1 MADKR
6 ENDFWG
12 KSEDDFW
19 NKPVITGNW
28 LNSKNEQSENT
39 GAQSSN
45 ENMAN
50 PYRDAGNPYADTGN
64 PYTNRDDDRYE
75 SFYTDTASCQ
85 EQPRYGTPNQPAYT
99 YQRNNK
105 EQGRGQT
112 TTRSPENKK
121 KFPIFLVINL
131 FFVAAALIVVGVCIF
146 TASVYKKNAEYRNRQ
161 IDYESV
167 VVEEDSFPVYDNNT
181 ITLAYEA
188 CVFFSPDTDKQL
200 LGMPEG
206 EMLIAVPVRVK
217 SEKYEYGQYAL
228 RDMYI
233 GCESG
238 GQMVFRRCIRD
249 ETVLTVL
256 RQIGFNQEEM
266 FSPYGIGN
274 GYDESGFFF
283 FFVPENTESAVFYA
297 EERKTEMQVSI
308 LTKRYEKKFAITAGT
323 DQQEWLDEIRES
335 EGWQ

>member
-1 MADKR
+1 MADKK

-19 NKPVITGNW
+19 NKPVITGDW
-28 LNSKNEQSENT
+28 LNNKNEQAENT
-39 GAQSSN
+39 QSQSSH
-45 ENMAN
+45 EDTGN
-50 PYRDAGNPYADTGN
+50 PYRDTENPYAGAGNPYADM
-64 PYTNRDDDRYE
+64 DDDRYG
-75 SFYTDTASCQ
+75 SFYTDTASHQ
-85 EQPRYGTPNQPAYT
+85 EQPRYGIPNQPAYT

-105 EQGRGQT
+105 EQGRSQT

-131 FFVAAALIVVGVCIF
+131 FFAAAALIVVGVCIL
-146 TASVYKKNAEYRNRQ
+146 TASAYKKNAEYRNRQ
-161 IDYESV
+161 LDYESV
-167 VVEEDSFPVYDNNT
+167 VVKEDSFPVYDNNT
-181 ITLAYEA
+181 VTLAYEA

-206 EMLIAVPVRVK
+206 EMLIAVPVQVK
-217 SEKYEYGQYAL
+217 SKRYEYGQYAL
-228 RDMYI
+228 QDMYI
-233 GCESG
+233 GCETG
-238 GQMVFRRCIRD
+238 EQMVFRRCIRD
-249 ETVLTVL
+249 EAVLSVL
-256 RQIGFNQEEM
+256 RQMGFKQEEM

-274 GYDESGFFF
+274 GNDESGFFF

-297 EERKTEMQVSI
+297 EERKTEMQMSI
-308 LTKRYEKKFAITAGT
+308 LTRRYEKKFAITAGT